1 MKKKIW
7 ITIVILLL
15 LLPLWMW
22 MAWLLTPK
30 KKLVIAIIDKT
41 VLTTAGQEH
50 SSLTWILNNE
60 RYTKNK
66 HDLYSVSHD
75 YFGFFPKDNEK
86 YRIKG
91 LERFS
96 SEQIRQLSNDADAV
110 YITDAYGIYRNE
122 WYAKA
127 EVSERSGMIYG
138 GLSQQDID
146 LMKEMKTKHKLVM
159 AEFNTIGSSTNGNIR
174 QQFEQI
180 FALHWTGWLA
190 RYFESLDTA
199 INTEIPKWLIN
210 DYLRSGHKWTFKNA
224 GIAFV
229 NDQNEAVVLE
239 LGKHLSQ
246 PIPKIVTNDNL
257 YGLPQSLYYP
267 FWFDVTVTDTTINK
281 VVARFVLDLTDSGK
295 RELTQHN
302 IPITFPA
309 VQLHQDD
316 QYSFAYFS
324 GDFSDNPIKFTS
336 SYFKG
341 IPFFSFP
348 FYNHFD
354 KTDRAGFFWKY
365 YRPLVTGILHDYY
378 KNIKK

>member
-30 KKLVIAIIDKT
+30 KKLVVAIIDKT

-50 SSLTWILNNE
+50 SSLTWILNHE

-96 SEQIRQLSNDADAV
+96 SEQIKQLSNDADAV
-110 YITDAYGIYRNE
+110 YVTDAYGIYKNE
-122 WYAKA
+122 WYSKTKG
-127 EVSERSGMIYG
+127 SEGSGIIYG

-146 LMKEMKTKHKLVM
+146 LMKEMKAKHKLVL
-159 AEFNTIGSSTNGNIR
+159 AEFNTIGSPTNEDIR
-174 QQFEQI
+174 QQFEHL
-180 FALHWTGWLA
+180 FALRWTGWTA
-190 RYFESLDTA
+190 RYFESLDTT

-210 DYLRSGHKWTFKNA
+210 DYIRSGHKWTFKNA

-229 NDQNEAVVLE
+229 NDKDKAVVLE

-246 PIPKIVTNDNL
+246 PIPKIVTNDS
-257 YGLPQSLYYP
+257 YGLPRVLYYP
-267 FWFDVTVTDTTINK
+267 FWFDVTITDTTINK
-281 VVARFVLDLTDSGK
+281 VAARFVLDLTNSGK
-295 RELTQHN
+295 NELIQNN

-309 VQLHQDD
+309 VQMHKDD
-316 QYSFAYFS
+316 QYTFAYFS
-324 GDFSDNPIKFTS
+324 GNFSDNPIKLGS

-341 IPFFSFP
+341 ISLFSFP
-348 FYNHFD
+348 FYNHLD
-354 KTDRAGFFWKY
+354 KTDRARFFWKY
-365 YRPLVTGILHDYY
+365 YRPLVTSILHDYY

>member
-1 MKKKIW
+1 
-7 ITIVILLL
+7 LLL

-22 MAWLLTPK
+22 IAWGLTPK
-30 KKLVIAIIDKT
+30 KKLVVAIIDKT

-50 SSLTWILNNE
+50 ISLTWILNHE

-96 SEQIRQLSNDADAV
+96 PEQIKQLSNDADAI

-122 WYAKA
+122 WYAKTN
-127 EVSERSGMIYG
+127 VGERSGIIYG
-138 GLSQQDID
+138 GLSQQDVE
-146 LMKEMKTKHKLVM
+146 LMQQMKAKHKLIL
-159 AEFNTIGSSTNGNIR
+159 AEFNTIGSPTSGDMR
-174 QQFEQI
+174 QQFEQL
-180 FALHWTGWLA
+180 FSLHWTGWTA
-190 RYFESLDTA
+190 RYFESLDTI
-199 INTEIPKWLIN
+199 INTEIPRWLIN
-210 DYLRSGHKWTFKNA
+210 DYIRGGHKWTFKNA

-229 NDQNEAVVLE
+229 NDKDEAVILE

-246 PIPKIVTNDNL
+246 AIPKIVTGDNS
-257 YGLPQSLYYP
+257 YGLPHILHYP
-267 FWFDVTVTDTTINK
+267 FWFDVTVTDTAVNK
-281 VVARFVLDLTDSGK
+281 VLASFVLDLTDSGK
-295 RELTQHN
+295 KELIQNN
-302 IPITFPA
+302 IPISFPA
-309 VQLHQDD
+309 VQMHNDG
-316 QYSFAYFS
+316 QYVFAYFS

-341 IPFFSFP
+341 IGLFSFS

-354 KTDRAGFFWKY
+354 KADRAGFFWRY
-365 YRPLVTGILHDYY
+365 YRPLLSGILQDYY
-378 KNIKK
+378 KSIKK